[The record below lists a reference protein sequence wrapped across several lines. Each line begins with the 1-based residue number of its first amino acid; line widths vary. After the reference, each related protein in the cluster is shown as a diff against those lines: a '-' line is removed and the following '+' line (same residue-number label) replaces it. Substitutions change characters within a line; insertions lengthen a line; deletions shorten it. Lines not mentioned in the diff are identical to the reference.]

1 MSISEAT
8 RSLVVDRSAPGV
20 FTKTGFGAVSAPAV
34 RREAEVLTSMRHP
47 RVPAVID
54 VIDDGDRVRL
64 DVVDAGRFDLS
75 HRVIGDASTAVRIAA
90 GLLSAVA
97 EIHELGWA
105 HGSLAAE
112 HVVVGSKFNV
122 TLCSWSRAIDL
133 AATAGEA
140 RDRAERADFAAVI
153 DIVDTVIDQGA
164 ESSRRDRRVARR
176 ARRVID
182 RLAARLDPDPDAD
195 RGADPAVL
203 VRKAAGE
210 LAALTRQAER
220 RSRRPAG
227 RASRTTARMRS
238 RSLSARRRARRT
250 GRASRRDRTGRA
262 RRPAASLGLS
272 APVGA
277 ATIPPAEVA
286 QPATGHQ
293 VATGRQVAAG
303 QQVGAV
309 QEWSPLRS
317 AGRATGLAAVFFAAL
332 WGLRRLGGTLFAP
345 DALGDRFV
353 LDGVPS
359 SVAFA
364 LGVLHVAAMIAAAYG
379 LMISLFAAAAI
390 VTRVD
395 WLRVLTVRLTPR
407 PVRGAVAALVGLG
420 LVAGAVVHTAAAS
433 PSDHVSQHAASV
445 GRATSQ
451 HVDPG
456 APIGTHGGAMAVDVR
471 PDRLDPFGPTDPGSQ
486 VGDDNIVGVD
496 AAANNTAPTDTV
508 EASPDPD
515 ALPASASAPATWTI
529 QRGDHLWGVAEAT
542 LARHLARSP
551 TDAEITPYWSRL
563 IETNRHRLIDPTNPD
578 LVIAGQT
585 FELPPIT

>member
-90 GLLSAVA
+90 GLLSAVV

-105 HGSLAAE
+105 HGSLAAQ

-133 AATAGEA
+133 AATPGEA

-182 RLAARLDPDPDAD
+182 RLAARLDPDPDAGPGPD
-195 RGADPAVL
+195 AAVL
-203 VRKAAGE
+203 VRKAASE

-433 PSDHVSQHAASV
+433 PPTTCRNMPRRSGGQQANTPTRGHPSVFTVARWPWMLDPTASTRSARPIR
-445 GRATSQ
+445 GRKRAT
-451 HVDPG
+451 
-456 APIGTHGGAMAVDVR
+456 TTR
-471 PDRLDPFGPTDPGSQ
+471 
-486 VGDDNIVGVD
+486 
-496 AAANNTAPTDTV
+496 
-508 EASPDPD
+508 
-515 ALPASASAPATWTI
+515 SASTPRRTT
-529 QRGDHLWGVAEAT
+529 RPP
-542 LARHLARSP
+542 P
-551 TDAEITPYWSRL
+551 TPS
-563 IETNRHRLIDPTNPD
+563 RHRRILTRCPHRRRCRRPGRSNV
-578 LVIAGQT
+578 VITCGA
-585 FELPPIT
+585 

>member
-75 HRVIGDASTAVRIAA
+75 HRVMGDASTAVRIAA
-90 GLLSAVA
+90 GLLSAVV

-105 HGSLAAE
+105 HGSLAAQ

-133 AATAGEA
+133 AATPGEA
-140 RDRAERADFAAVI
+140 RDRAERADFVAVI
-153 DIVDTVIDQGA
+153 DIVDAVIDEGA
-164 ESSRRDRRVARR
+164 ELSRRDRRVARR

-182 RLAARLDPDPDAD
+182 RLAAGLDPGPGAGPGPDA
-195 RGADPAVL
+195 AVL
-203 VRKAAGE
+203 VRKAASE

-303 QQVGAV
+303 QQVGVV

-353 LDGVPS
+353 LDGVPP

-456 APIGTHGGAMAVDVR
+456 APIGTHGDAMAVDVR

-486 VGDDNIVGVD
+486 AGDDNTVGVD
-496 AAANNTAPTDTV
+496 AAANNTAATDTV
-508 EASPDPD
+508 EASSDPD
-515 ALPASASAPATWTI
+515 ALPASASVPATWTI